1 MKNTGLSVEGFTAEV
16 IRTFKEM
23 YPDEMQNIDL
33 PANLTEREQMERIL
47 DYCVKKGY
55 KLLELLEKFPV

>member
-1 MKNTGLSVEGFTAEV
+1 MKNSGLSVEGFTAGV

-33 PANLTEREQMERIL
+33 PANLTEREQMKRIL

-55 KLLELLEKFPV
+55 ALPELLEKFPV